1 MDLSRVQGIEGSGSE
16 SSFRQMDWPPFDS
29 RWRIKKPEFLS
40 GMPSFS
46 QFSTQI
52 RLITA
57 STQSGWLGVQSG
69 AS

>member
-1 MDLSRVQGIEGSGSE
+1 MDLFRVQGIEGSGSE
-16 SSFRQMDWPPFDS
+16 SSRHRLGWPPIDS
-29 RWRIKKPEFLS
+29 RWQIKKPEFL
-40 GMPSFS
+40 GGIPSVG